1 MSYTS
6 TVTMKFSVED
16 WDYYT
21 KEKENQEIR
30 LNELEDALFLVRQ
43 NEKDLIHE
51 NLVLRSQL
59 NMGSRHSYAVIKEV
73 ITEKSNFWNIVKQIW
88 NLRVLLYVKK

>member
-30 LNELEDALFLVRQ
+30 LNELEDALVLVRQ

-59 NMGSRHSYAVIKEV
+59 NMGSRHSYGLIKEV

>member
-30 LNELEDALFLVRQ
+30 LNELEDALVLVRQ